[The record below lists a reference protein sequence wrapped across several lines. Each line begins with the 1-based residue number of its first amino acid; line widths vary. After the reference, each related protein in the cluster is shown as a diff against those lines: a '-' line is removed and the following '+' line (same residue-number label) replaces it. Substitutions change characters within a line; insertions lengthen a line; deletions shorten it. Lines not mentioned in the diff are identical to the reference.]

1 MPSQAEQR
9 LLDVGLKLPVPN
21 PPVASYVPFTRSG
34 NLVFVSGQVPLDDK
48 GKPITGR
55 LGDDVSIEQGQQHAE
70 RCALS
75 IIAHLKNALEG
86 DLDRVVRVLRV
97 GVFVNAT
104 AQFTAHP
111 VVANGASELFVKA
124 FGDAGRH
131 ARAAVGTPS
140 LPAGVPVEVDA
151 IVEVR

>member
-9 LLDVGLKLPVPN
+9 LTDAGLKLPAPN

-34 NLVFVSGQVPLDDK
+34 NLIFVSGQVPLDDS

-55 LGDDVSIEQGQQHAE
+55 LGDDVSIEEGQRCAE

-75 IIAHLKNALEG
+75 IVAHLKHALGGE
-86 DLDRVVRVLRV
+86 LDRVVRVLRV

-131 ARAAVGTPS
+131 ARAATGTPS

-151 IVEVR
+151 IVEVN